1 MGDHFWPSIY
11 PCIAVGLL
19 YGFALGGWKN
29 AMLGAVGGLVASYL
43 AFFFFTAF
51 FSQDGMG
58 PLAILLALS
67 LAGAVVVTKGVGL
80 IMGVRG
86 SAKD

>member
-19 YGFALGGWKN
+19 YGFAVGGWKN
-29 AMLGAVGGLVASYL
+29 AMLGAIGGLVASYV
-43 AFFFFTAF
+43 AFYFFTAF

-67 LAGAVVVTKGVGL
+67 LAGAFVLTKMASLLVGA
-80 IMGVRG
+80 RK
-86 SAKD
+86 SSTD